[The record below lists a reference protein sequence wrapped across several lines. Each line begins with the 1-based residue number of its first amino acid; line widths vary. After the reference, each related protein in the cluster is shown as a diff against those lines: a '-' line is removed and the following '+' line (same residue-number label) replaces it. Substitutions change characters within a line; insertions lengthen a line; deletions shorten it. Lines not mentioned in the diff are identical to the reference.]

1 MLRLSRTSK
10 IILIILVT
18 FILIFMYVPLLV
30 LILNSFNQSN
40 ISSWP
45 IETFS
50 FTWWEFAATY
60 QPIRT
65 ALLNSII
72 VATGSTIIA
81 AILGTLVAFAL
92 KGYEFFGKGTV
103 NLLVVLPIFFGK
115 GTVNL
120 LVVLPIALPGVV
132 TGVAFSNTYNNFLS
146 PAGFNIGYFGMI
158 VAHATFCIVMV
169 FNNVFARLKRMNP
182 SLQEA
187 SADLG
192 AGLWQTFRLVTFP
205 QFRTAFVAGAL
216 LAFALSFDE
225 VVVTIFT
232 APPGVDTLPLWIL
245 KEMSRPNQASVVNV
259 VATVVI
265 LISLIPVFIS
275 QRLTRAQDE
284 GK

>member
-1 MLRLSRTSK
+1 M
-10 IILIILVT
+10 
-18 FILIFMYVPLLV
+18 
-30 LILNSFNQSN
+30 
-40 ISSWP
+40 
-45 IETFS
+45 
-50 FTWWEFAATY
+50 
-60 QPIRT
+60 
-65 ALLNSII
+65 
-72 VATGSTIIA
+72 IIA
-81 AILGTLVAFAL
+81 SILGTLVAFAL
-92 KGYEFFGKGTV
+92 KGF
-103 NLLVVLPIFFGK
+103 NFFGK

-132 TGVAFSNTYNNFLS
+132 TGVAFSNTYNTFLS

-265 LISLIPVFIS
+265 LISLIPVYIS
-275 QRLTRAQDE
+275 QRLSRAQDE
-284 GK
+284 VK

>member
-1 MLRLSRTSK
+1 
-10 IILIILVT
+10 
-18 FILIFMYVPLLV
+18 MYTPLLIV
-30 LILNSFNQSN
+30 ILNSFNQAQ

-45 IETFS
+45 IDAYS
-50 FTWWEFAATY
+50 FKWWEFAATY

-65 ALLNSII
+65 ALLNSVI
-72 VATGSTIIA
+72 VATGAMLIA
-81 AILGTLVAFAL
+81 LLLGTMVAFAL
-92 KGYEFFGKGTV
+92 KGFDFFGRGT
-103 NLLVVLPIFFGK
+103 I
-115 GTVNL
+115 NL

-146 PAGFNIGYFGMI
+146 PLGINLGYFGMI

-205 QFRTAFVAGAL
+205 QFRTSFMAGAL

-245 KEMSRPNQASVVNV
+245 KEMARPNQGSVVNV
-259 VATVVI
+259 VATTVI
-265 LISLIPVFIS
+265 LLSLIPVYADRKS
-275 QRLTRAQDE
+275 VV
-284 GK
+284 

>member
-1 MLRLSRTSK
+1 
-10 IILIILVT
+10 
-18 FILIFMYVPLLV
+18 MYVPLLV
-30 LILNSFNQSN
+30 LILNSFNKSN

-45 IETFS
+45 IAAFS
-50 FTWWEFAATY
+50 LDWWQFAATY

-65 ALLNSII
+65 SLLNSII
-72 VATGSTIIA
+72 VAAGSTLIA
-81 AILGTLVAFAL
+81 AFLGTLVAFAL
-92 KGYEFFGKGTV
+92 KGFD
-103 NLLVVLPIFFGK
+103 FFGK

-132 TGVAFSNTYNNFLS
+132 TGVAFSNTYNTFLS

-259 VATVVI
+259 VATLVI
-265 LISLIPVFIS
+265 LISLIPVYIS
-275 QRLTRAQDE
+275 QRLSRAQDE
-284 GK
+284 VR

>member
-1 MLRLSRTSK
+1 MLRLSPLSK
-10 IILIILVT
+10 ISLIMVVILLLT
-18 FILIFMYVPLLV
+18 FMYLPLLV
-30 LILNSFNQSN
+30 VILNSFNQAQ

-45 IETFS
+45 IDGYS
-50 FTWWEFAATY
+50 FKWWQFAASY
-60 QPIRT
+60 QPIRS
-65 ALLNSII
+65 ALLNSVL
-72 VATGSTIIA
+72 VATGAMVIA
-81 AILGTLVAFAL
+81 SVLGTLVAFAL
-92 KGYEFFGKGTV
+92 KGFDFFGKGT
-103 NLLVVLPIFFGK
+103 I
-115 GTVNL
+115 NL

-146 PAGFNIGYFGMI
+146 PVGFNIGYFGMI

-205 QFRTAFVAGAL
+205 QFRTSFMAGAL

-245 KEMSRPNQASVVNV
+245 KEMARPNQGSVVNV

-265 LISLIPVFIS
+265 LLSLVPVYVS
-275 QRLTRAQDE
+275 QRLTRAQE
-284 GK
+284 ESR

>member
-1 MLRLSRTSK
+1 MLRLSALSRG
-10 IILIILVT
+10 ILITLVG

-30 LILNSFNQSN
+30 LVLNSFNESN

-45 IETFS
+45 IQNFS
-50 FTWWEFAATY
+50 VKWWEFASTY
-60 QPIRT
+60 EPIRT
-65 ALLNSII
+65 ALLNSLI
-72 VATGSTIIA
+72 VATGSMIIA
-81 AILGTLVAFAL
+81 SILGTLVAFAL
-92 KGYEFFGKGTV
+92 KGFD
-103 NLLVVLPIFFGK
+103 FFGK

-132 TGVAFSNTYNNFLS
+132 TGVAFSNTYNTFLS

-205 QFRTAFVAGAL
+205 QFRTSFVAGAL

-265 LISLIPVFIS
+265 LISLIPVYIS
-275 QRLTRAQDE
+275 QRLSRAQDE
-284 GK
+284 VK

>member
-1 MLRLSRTSK
+1 MLRLSALSRG
-10 IILIILVT
+10 ILITLVG

-30 LILNSFNQSN
+30 LVLNSFNESN

-45 IETFS
+45 IQNFS
-50 FTWWEFAATY
+50 VKWWEFASTY
-60 QPIRT
+60 EPIRT
-65 ALLNSII
+65 ALLNSLI
-72 VATGSTIIA
+72 VATGSMIIA
-81 AILGTLVAFAL
+81 SILGTLVAFAL
-92 KGYEFFGKGTV
+92 KGFD
-103 NLLVVLPIFFGK
+103 FFGK

-132 TGVAFSNTYNNFLS
+132 TGVAFSNTYNTFLS

-205 QFRTAFVAGAL
+205 QFRTSFVAGAL

-265 LISLIPVFIS
+265 LISLIPVYIS
-275 QRLTRAQDE
+275 QRLSRAQDE
-284 GK
+284 IR

>member
-1 MLRLSRTSK
+1 MLRLSALSRG
-10 IILIILVT
+10 ILIALVG

-30 LILNSFNQSN
+30 LVLNSFNESN

-45 IETFS
+45 IQGFS
-50 FTWWEFAATY
+50 FKWWEFASTY
-60 QPIRT
+60 EPIRT
-65 ALLNSII
+65 ALLNSLV
-72 VATGSTIIA
+72 VATGSMIIA
-81 AILGTLVAFAL
+81 SILGTLVAFAL
-92 KGYEFFGKGTV
+92 KGFD
-103 NLLVVLPIFFGK
+103 FFGK

-132 TGVAFSNTYNNFLS
+132 TGVAFSNTYNTFLS

-205 QFRTAFVAGAL
+205 QFRTSFVAGAL

-245 KEMSRPNQASVVNV
+245 KEMSRPNQASAVNV

-265 LISLIPVFIS
+265 LISLIPVYIS
-275 QRLTRAQDE
+275 QRLSRAQDE
-284 GK
+284 LR

>member
-1 MLRLSRTSK
+1 MLRLSRASK
-10 IILIILVT
+10 IILIAIVT

-30 LILNSFNQSN
+30 LILNSFNKSN

-50 FTWWEFAATY
+50 LDWWQFAATY

-72 VATGSTIIA
+72 VAAGSTVIA
-81 AILGTLVAFAL
+81 AFLGTLVAFAL
-92 KGYEFFGKGTV
+92 KGFD
-103 NLLVVLPIFFGK
+103 FFGK

-132 TGVAFSNTYNNFLS
+132 TGVAFSNTYNTFLS

-205 QFRTAFVAGAL
+205 QFRTAFIAGAL

-259 VATVVI
+259 VATLVI
-265 LISLIPVFIS
+265 LISLIPVYIS
-275 QRLTRAQDE
+275 QRLSRAQDE
-284 GK
+284 VR

>member
-1 MLRLSRTSK
+1 MLRLSALSRG
-10 IILIILVT
+10 ILIALVG

-30 LILNSFNQSN
+30 LVLNSFNQSN

-45 IETFS
+45 IQGFS
-50 FTWWEFAATY
+50 FKWWEFASTY
-60 QPIRT
+60 EPIRT
-65 ALLNSII
+65 ALLNSLI
-72 VATGSTIIA
+72 VATGSMIIA
-81 AILGTLVAFAL
+81 SILGTLVAFAL
-92 KGYEFFGKGTV
+92 KGFD
-103 NLLVVLPIFFGK
+103 FFGK

-132 TGVAFSNTYNNFLS
+132 TGVAFSNTYNTFLS

-205 QFRTAFVAGAL
+205 QFRTSFVAGAL

-265 LISLIPVFIS
+265 LISLIPVYIS
-275 QRLTRAQDE
+275 QRLSRAQDE
-284 GK
+284 VK

>member
-1 MLRLSRTSK
+1 MLRLSALSRG
-10 IILIILVT
+10 ILIALVG

-30 LILNSFNQSN
+30 LVLNSFNQSN

-45 IETFS
+45 IQTFS
-50 FTWWEFAATY
+50 IKWWEFASTY
-60 QPIRT
+60 EPIRT
-65 ALLNSII
+65 ALLNSLI
-72 VATGSTIIA
+72 VATGSMIIA
-81 AILGTLVAFAL
+81 SILGTLVAFAL
-92 KGYEFFGKGTV
+92 KGFD
-103 NLLVVLPIFFGK
+103 FFGK

-132 TGVAFSNTYNNFLS
+132 TGVAFSNTYNTFLS

-205 QFRTAFVAGAL
+205 QFRTSFVAGAL

-245 KEMSRPNQASVVNV
+245 KEMSRPNQASAVNV

-265 LISLIPVFIS
+265 LISLIPVYIS
-275 QRLTRAQDE
+275 QRLSRAQDE
-284 GK
+284 VK

>member
-1 MLRLSRTSK
+1 M
-10 IILIILVT
+10 
-18 FILIFMYVPLLV
+18 
-30 LILNSFNQSN
+30 
-40 ISSWP
+40 
-45 IETFS
+45 
-50 FTWWEFAATY
+50 
-60 QPIRT
+60 
-65 ALLNSII
+65 
-72 VATGSTIIA
+72 IIA
-81 AILGTLVAFAL
+81 SILGTLVAFAL
-92 KGYEFFGKGTV
+92 KGFD
-103 NLLVVLPIFFGK
+103 FFGK

-132 TGVAFSNTYNNFLS
+132 TGVAFSNTYNTFLS

-265 LISLIPVFIS
+265 LISLIPVYIS
-275 QRLTRAQDE
+275 QRLSRAQDE
-284 GK
+284 VK

>member
-1 MLRLSRTSK
+1 MLRLSRTSR
-10 IILIILVT
+10 IILMAIVG
-18 FILIFMYVPLLV
+18 FVLIFMYVPLLV
-30 LILNSFNQSN
+30 LILNSFNESN

-45 IETFS
+45 IATFS
-50 FTWWEFAATY
+50 VQWWEFAATY

-72 VATGSTIIA
+72 VAAGSTIIA
-81 AILGTLVAFAL
+81 AFLGTLVAFAL
-92 KGYEFFGKGTV
+92 KGFD
-103 NLLVVLPIFFGK
+103 FFGK

-132 TGVAFSNTYNNFLS
+132 TGVAFSNTYNSFLS

-245 KEMSRPNQASVVNV
+245 KEMSRPNNASVVNV
-259 VATVVI
+259 VATLVI
-265 LISLIPVFIS
+265 LISLIPVYIS
-275 QRLTRAQDE
+275 QRLTRAQEE